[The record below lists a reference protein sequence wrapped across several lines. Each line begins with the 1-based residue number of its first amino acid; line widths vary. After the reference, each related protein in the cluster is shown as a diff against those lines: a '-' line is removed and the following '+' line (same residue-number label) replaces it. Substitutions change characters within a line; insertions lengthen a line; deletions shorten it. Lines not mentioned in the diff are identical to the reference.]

1 MSLSARA
8 NEVIELP
15 PGEFPQVAVNAM
27 VSLQYRSELF
37 DEAFG
42 KLVFGDDTVES
53 YGSES
58 WRCKYQATLSWKE
71 LDGRVEL
78 EVKVKEKNY
87 GDTHIE
93 SCVERA
99 QRIVEE
105 IVRTAQSARD
115 KKELDVPWRAKFAS
129 EAELL
134 DSGFVVEP
142 GASAKELSQSL
153 LVGKF
158 EEKKLWLTKSMKDRH
173 VIVCGP
179 TGCGKS
185 TAIFIPNLIER
196 VESSAIVTE
205 ASPGSKMPVLY
216 GATAG
221 WRAKC
226 GQRVLYFNPDDPRTM
241 RINPVDLVKTY
252 DDAQMIAGLI
262 VTNTTADSHMGDQV
276 WGQAE
281 THLLQA
287 LLMHAAGMRVAIDKP
302 SVKGDGANLGAIRRL
317 LRKGPK
323 GMEAE
328 FAVTRSAIAKSEY
341 EAFLNNSSPNFRFG
355 VVSGLL
361 ARLAL
366 FANPKI
372 AAATE
377 VTDFSLDELVNQ
389 RFTMYLAV
397 PVHRSDYLPLSAL
410 AFNFIFTFAMSKL
423 EELKYP
429 LNLYLDE
436 FTNYGAI
443 PGIARYLTVIR
454 NAGVGAVL
462 GVQDLAQLEYVYKDK
477 LAQIIW
483 SQPRTKVLFPPA
495 DDRMAERISK
505 MLGTET
511 QQEIVSASG
520 HLSNRQFPRPLID
533 AAELLKLEKEGKYLV
548 VSNTNPVKVSRMKS
562 WEDYPSTTRLPMP
575 LIDVL
580 KVDDYEEREASSNR
594 RYAKDYSPVGKC
606 GHEEAR
612 VEEEETSS
620 EEELKREGV
629 EPSNEVVPNSSP
641 EPPSESLD
649 GAASNGPGDSDE
661 PGRDIDE
668 GDFWSNLRGKYK

>member
-1 MSLSARA
+1 
-8 NEVIELP
+8 
-15 PGEFPQVAVNAM
+15 
-27 VSLQYRSELF
+27 
-37 DEAFG
+37 
-42 KLVFGDDTVES
+42 
-53 YGSES
+53 
-58 WRCKYQATLSWKE
+58 
-71 LDGRVEL
+71 
-78 EVKVKEKNY
+78 
-87 GDTHIE
+87 
-93 SCVERA
+93 
-99 QRIVEE
+99 
-105 IVRTAQSARD
+105 
-115 KKELDVPWRAKFAS
+115 
-129 EAELL
+129 
-134 DSGFVVEP
+134 
-142 GASAKELSQSL
+142 
-153 LVGKF
+153 
-158 EEKKLWLTKSMKDRH
+158 
-173 VIVCGP
+173 
-179 TGCGKS
+179 
-185 TAIFIPNLIER
+185 
-196 VESSAIVTE
+196 
-205 ASPGSKMPVLY
+205 
-216 GATAG
+216 
-221 WRAKC
+221 
-226 GQRVLYFNPDDPRTM
+226 
-241 RINPVDLVKTY
+241 
-252 DDAQMIAGLI
+252 
-262 VTNTTADSHMGDQV
+262 
-276 WGQAE
+276 
-281 THLLQA
+281 
-287 LLMHAAGMRVAIDKP
+287 
-302 SVKGDGANLGAIRRL
+302 
-317 LRKGPK
+317 
-323 GMEAE
+323 MEAE

-377 VTDFSLDELVNQ
+377 VTDFSVDELVNQ

-397 PVHRSDYLPLSAL
+397 PVHRTDYLPLSAL

-562 WEDYPSTTRLPMP
+562 WEDYPSTTRLPVP
-575 LIDVL
+575 VIDVL
-580 KVDDYEEREASSNR
+580 KVDDCQEDSPPSARSQKQEETARERGCKGASSDTEG
-594 RYAKDYSPVGKC
+594 AKANK
-606 GHEEAR
+606 GHSDVQEED
-612 VEEEETSS
+612 VS
-620 EEELKREGV
+620 GV
-629 EPSNEVVPNSSP
+629 EPIPSGEEPSFATESP
-641 EPPSESLD
+641 EGPSPIEDKSESS
-649 GAASNGPGDSDE
+649 GGPAGGPE
-661 PGRDIDE
+661 GRDREE
-668 GDFWSNLRGKYK
+668 GEEGYFWSNLRGKYK